1 MKPYTHK
8 QHEKQ
13 VEVIILAGYDPARF
27 VGVEHQWWYNPI
39 NHNSLRLTHVGFK
52 WFTQHAKLKSYEIK
66 LPEDQKI
73 LPKHYLQL
81 EKLFEEPYYIKGRA
95 SIVVFGERDAVMLQL
110 HAGDLTSYLNNL
122 ESNQ

>member
-1 MKPYTHK
+1 MKPSTHK

-13 VEVIILAGYDPARF
+13 VEVISIAGFDPTRF
-27 VGVEHQWWYNPI
+27 VGVEHQWWQNPT
-39 NHNSLRLTHVGFK
+39 NPNSLRLTTIGYK
-52 WFTQHAKLKSYEIK
+52 WFTTVAKLKAYEIK
-66 LPEDQKI
+66 LPEKEYI

-81 EKLFEEPYYIKGRA
+81 EKLFEEPYYIKGR
-95 SIVVFGERDAVMLQL
+95 SVISVFGERDAVMLQL

>member
-1 MKPYTHK
+1 VKPSTHK

-13 VEVIILAGYDPARF
+13 VEVIALAGYDPARF

-52 WFTQHAKLKSYEIK
+52 WFTQHGKLKSYEIK

-81 EKLFEEPYYIKGRA
+81 EKLFEEPYYIKSRA

>member
-1 MKPYTHK
+1 MKPSTHK

-13 VEVIILAGYDPARF
+13 VEVIILAGYDPDKF
-27 VGVEHQWWYNPI
+27 VGVEFHWWYNPI

-66 LPEDQKI
+66 LPEEQKI

-81 EKLFEEPYYIKGRA
+81 EKLFEEPYYIKGRG

-110 HAGDLTSYLNNL
+110 HAGNLTAYLNNL
-122 ESNQ
+122 EDNQ